1 MIAQESVFLKNKCNT
16 FSIPNNAH
24 WLKNK
29 KWDYKLIQF
38 IWCLNLMILEKEE
51 ERVVH
56 DCGMFRSF
64 WQCWY
69 WKGLWQSYP
78 SVCILHMQLWFLNI
92 NCLLQN
98 MSVHI
103 ASTVKMLM
111 SEDVIVLFFPSV
123 VCRYLRVFLV
133 QQYRTAQSRI
143 LLCSHV
149 RKKVGESAIME
160 AVLRLKCFPFSLFL
174 LLMNTC
180 LQQTA
185 ELPTAKVNSL

>member
-1 MIAQESVFLKNKCNT
+1 
-16 FSIPNNAH
+16 
-24 WLKNK
+24 
-29 KWDYKLIQF
+29 
-38 IWCLNLMILEKEE
+38 
-51 ERVVH
+51 
-56 DCGMFRSF
+56 
-64 WQCWY
+64 
-69 WKGLWQSYP
+69 
-78 SVCILHMQLWFLNI
+78 
-92 NCLLQN
+92 